1 MSEHRSTLEWKRNTP
16 DFRYETYDRTF
27 DLGFGGGLKIQASSA
42 PEYLGKAE
50 LPNPEEMLAASASSC
65 HFLSFLALAAKH
77 RLVVDEYRDDPV
89 AVLEKNAEGKLA
101 ITRIYLRPRV
111 KFEGEAPTR
120 EKILSLHEKAHEICF
135 IASSLK
141 SEIVLELQE

>member
-1 MSEHRSTLEWKRNTP
+1 MSTTGTW
-16 DFRYETYDRTF
+16 
-27 DLGFGGGLKIQASSA
+27 FGDVMGA
-42 PEYLGKAE
+42 PAT
-50 LPNPEEMLAASASSC
+50 
-65 HFLSFLALAAKH
+65 
-77 RLVVDEYRDDPV
+77 
-89 AVLEKNAEGKLA
+89 EGKLA